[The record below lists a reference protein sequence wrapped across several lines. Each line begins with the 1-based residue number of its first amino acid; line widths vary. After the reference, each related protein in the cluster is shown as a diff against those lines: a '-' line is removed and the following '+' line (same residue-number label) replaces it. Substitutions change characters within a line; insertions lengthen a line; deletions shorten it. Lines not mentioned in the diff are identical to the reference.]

1 MFTLSQQT
9 RGKKYRLNFITC
21 VFSLCFGLMI
31 TVSLQRRKEK
41 KHSTNR
47 TAARVNN
54 NCCKKYKNRRGKW
67 KIKATNFSIHSCLQ
81 TPRIVVVF
89 FPSKNSC
96 KMHIFSTQERHKQQI
111 FWILQIFKLCILY
124 LSLKLTCFSWF

>member
-1 MFTLSQQT
+1 MLVFGFICVAKHTYVNLFFLLRRLIQKHEMITLSEQT

-47 TAARVNN
+47 TAAKVNN
-54 NCCKKYKNRRGKW
+54 NCCKKCKNRRGKW

-81 TPRIVVVF
+81 TPRIIVVIF

-96 KMHIFSTQERHKQQI
+96 KMHIICT
-111 FWILQIFKLCILY
+111 
-124 LSLKLTCFSWF
+124 